1 MIYLIKYSVILVNN
15 IVALVNIYNYDVY
28 SWMIYALNK
37 KQIDL
42 DRSNKDLSFKLINNP
57 TVSIVNKLFKLNL
70 ILSTKWL
77 AISIFFYSQMIDFGH
92 NDHLILNH

>member
-1 MIYLIKYSVILVNN
+1 
-15 IVALVNIYNYDVY
+15 
-28 SWMIYALNK
+28 MIYALNK

-70 ILSTKWL
+70 ILSTK
-77 AISIFFYSQMIDFGH
+77 
-92 NDHLILNH
+92 